1 MKREIYT
8 TDQERK
14 ADQLIGGVAFPL
26 VNLILAMIIIQLWE
40 GAEKTYWGSPEY
52 SAIRTR
58 ILLIPWFVNGV
69 ILTLAFLFRPQM
81 GVGYIAS
88 FFVIASAGIVLG
100 GLFVVTCAVSVPGWC
115 LGPVGPVV
123 FLILFGYGLA
133 FLARWAKATYQ
144 YWQSPDDR
152 VMHERS
158 IGEFASDQAERRSFA
173 RRISTPTGHKGSPK
187 RTVALWRADDG
198 SLLHTLTGH
207 SDLVRSIAFS
217 PDGAILAS
225 GSRDGI
231 VRLWDVQAGT
241 FLRVLG
247 ESRSRLSDLRFSPDG
262 LALAAWL
269 EYRKVIVWQVAG
281 GKRLYAL
288 KAPRGQPISIAFSPD
303 WTVLASWWK
312 GAGGV
317 RLLRVE
323 GRVLLRTLP
332 EHEGVVGRMTF
343 SPEGAILA
351 CELPG
356 NKVRLWDVEEGA
368 QLHILE
374 GHGGRFSPDSAIL
387 ALGLRHGK
395 MQLWQ
400 VQDGTLLH
408 VLDGDEGRFSPDG
421 ALLASRSRDGKV
433 RLWDVQEGTL
443 LHDLDGY
450 NGHFSPDG
458 NLLVTTKGHQALLW
472 RAADGMLLHTL
483 ERPSGDEPVTAFAP
497 DGQTLAVA

>member
-14 ADQLIGGVAFPL
+14 EDQLIGGVAFPL

-123 FLILFGYGLA
+123 FLILFGYGLV
-133 FLARWAKATYQ
+133 FVARWAKATYQ
-144 YWQSPDDR
+144 IWWSPVD
-152 VMHERS
+152 
-158 IGEFASDQAERRSFA
+158 
-173 RRISTPTGHKGSPK
+173 STPTGHKDSLKGIKVPPK
-187 RTVALWRADDG
+187 RTVALWRVKDG

-207 SDLVRSIAFS
+207 EDLVSSIAFS

-241 FLRVLG
+241 LLRVLG
-247 ESRSRLSDLRFSPDG
+247 ERRSWLSDLRFSPNG
-262 LALAAWL
+262 SELAAWL
-269 EYRKVIVWQVAG
+269 GYLVIVWQVAD
-281 GKRLYAL
+281 GKRLYTL
-288 KAPRGQPISIAFSPD
+288 KAPRGQPISRDFSPD
-303 WTVLASWWK
+303 WTMLASWWK

-317 RLLRVE
+317 SLHRMTD
-323 GRVLLRTLP
+323 RVLLRTLP
-332 EHEGVVGRMTF
+332 EHEGVVERMTF

-368 QLHILE
+368 LLHILE
-374 GHGGRFSPDSAIL
+374 GHGARFSPDSALL

-395 MQLWQ
+395 TQLWQ

-421 ALLASRSRDGKV
+421 ASLASNSRDGKV
-433 RLWDVQEGTL
+433 RLWGVQEGTL

-450 NGHFSPDG
+450 SGHFSPDG
-458 NLLVTTKGHQALLW
+458 NLVVTTKGHQALLW